1 VVFAVVALPWIRPYI
16 PFALR
21 LLLWPIVFW
30 GAQMLFRLFYYGEWV
45 PNTAQVK
52 ISFTTHALDLGA
64 GYVWDGLLALAPLS
78 LLALAA
84 LALMLVE
91 QKTRRRGVLL
101 TALAIPWLLYI
112 AIVGGDIFPAWR
124 HFVPVLVVLSL
135 ALGEGVALLHKYL
148 HQRSV
153 RTALVIVLGALVAVY
168 YNGQLRN
175 PQNLAAAQE
184 RWEWDG
190 QAIGLVLKRAFG
202 QAQPLFAVDSAG
214 CLPYFSGLP
223 AIDMLGLNDRYI
235 ATHPPPDFGSGIL
248 GHELGDG
255 NYVWQRQ
262 PDLISFC
269 WPQGGKDACYRSGL
283 QMQQKEDFARHYSLV
298 RLQTPRPRQFIAL
311 LWVRKNSEKI
321 GIRDEGHRI
330 IIPGYL
336 FNENSATYTYLSA
349 GGQLVIPVSAARPA
363 AVTLERELVGNWQA
377 QVITSDP
384 EQISLDVTFKEG
396 ETHIELRS
404 SAQKDVEVQ
413 TVILTR

>member
-1 VVFAVVALPWIRPYI
+1 LLSTGFCFVLVLYILRQRTSGILPALLALVFLALSGPFAVWSIGGLEQPLFAALLAGSIALFLPLLEGEYASSRSVKILSLLLGLLCITRPDGPLFVVVFAVVALPWIRPYI

-269 WPQGGKDACYRSGL
+269 WPQGGKAACYRSGL
-283 QMQQKEDFARHYSLV
+283 QMQQKEDLARHYSKY
-298 RLQTPRPRQFIAL
+298 P
-311 LWVRKNSEKI
+311 
-321 GIRDEGHRI
+321 
-330 IIPGYL
+330 
-336 FNENSATYTYLSA
+336 
-349 GGQLVIPVSAARPA
+349 
-363 AVTLERELVGNWQA
+363 
-377 QVITSDP
+377 
-384 EQISLDVTFKEG
+384 
-396 ETHIELRS
+396 
-404 SAQKDVEVQ
+404 
-413 TVILTR
+413 